1 MVKKNM
7 KKFYYTIGEVANLLN
22 LKQHVLRYWEKE
34 FSQLHPRKKEGRNRR
49 YNPEDI
55 ELLKKIKY
63 MLYIQKFTIEGVRR
77 KLKEMKKNKFQTEID
92 FSIDKKEMKRNI
104 INELR
109 TLKNILGK

>member
-1 MVKKNM
+1 M

-22 LKQHVLRYWEKE
+22 LKPHVLRYWEKE
-34 FSQLHPRKKEGRNRR
+34 FSQLHPRKREGRNRR

-77 KLKEMKKNKFQTEID
+77 KLKEMKRNRFQTEID
-92 FSIDKKEMKRNI
+92 FSIDKKEVKKQVVKDLREI
-104 INELR
+104 KELLR
-109 TLKNILGK
+109 G